1 MAKVL
6 ADSWRPQIG
15 AHGIIV
21 DGVGK
26 FLFLADQD
34 IGKGSDLQCTAM
46 CCALEAE
53 SGLFSLSAAPH
64 DYGQSVFVESSD
76 YFMFDAPLLV
86 WWLPSAWLI
95 VAWACHCIFVA
106 SLTMPHRRAKTIPS

>member
-1 MAKVL
+1 MAKAL

-53 SGLFSLSAAPH
+53 SGLFSLSAAP
-64 DYGQSVFVESSD
+64 QNIMV
-76 YFMFDAPLLV
+76 
-86 WWLPSAWLI
+86 
-95 VAWACHCIFVA
+95 
-106 SLTMPHRRAKTIPS
+106 SLCSCSLQIILCLTRRF

>member
-1 MAKVL
+1 MLSWTQDGMDQAKFRWPRNTSMAKVL

-53 SGLFSLSAAPH
+53 SGLFSFSAAPH
-64 DYGQSVFVESSD
+64 YYGQSVFV
-76 YFMFDAPLLV
+76 
-86 WWLPSAWLI
+86 
-95 VAWACHCIFVA
+95 
-106 SLTMPHRRAKTIPS
+106 